1 MLHIDY
7 THTKGYFEIRIHG
20 TATIKGYHEL
30 AERFNWLPN
39 QEGQQQTSNIRW
51 TQKVADT
58 LFNGDLNMYFNP
70 DEPINFD
77 ILDIVG
83 ELPTRTYGNN
93 RTVQLMPWLTVK
105 IDHKF
110 YYCPDRLVD
119 YRYPVASC
127 GRVGLNTLYKQL
139 LNGQVSLPEGHYF
152 KVHPTTHIAPPKHV
166 NSVGLT
172 DRQRYN
178 LTCPECQTSHRQNWQ
193 WHAVFSDL
201 DNRMVGGSQYGSR
214 QLDFDPSGTIT
225 HEFSVYDLQRLPQ
238 TVYSN
243 GYDTGKN
250 ELKAFLVDEYDPFD
264 YVDNWRNSDELQKR
278 TQWRKPY
285 EPITIFHNINHMDQ
299 GLDCKRC
306 FFIEN
311 LINKVA

>member
-20 TATIKGYHEL
+20 TAIIKGYHEL

-39 QEGQQQTSNIRW
+39 QQAQQQTSNIRW
-51 TQKVADT
+51 SQKVADT
-58 LFNGDLNMYFNP
+58 LFNGNLNMYFNP
-70 DEPINFD
+70 NEPINFD

-93 RTVQLMPWLTVK
+93 RTVQFMPYLQVK
-105 IDHKF
+105 IDHKI

-119 YRYPVASC
+119 YRYPVDSC

-152 KVHPTTHIAPPKHV
+152 KVHPTTHIAPPKQV
-166 NSVGLT
+166 NSDGLT
-172 DRQRYN
+172 DRQRFN
-178 LTCPECQTSHRQNWQ
+178 LICPDCQTTHRQNWQ

-214 QLDFDPSGTIT
+214 QLTFDPSGTVT

-285 EPITIFHNINHMDQ
+285 EPMTIFHNINHMDQ
-299 GLDCKRC
+299 GLDCKQC

-311 LINKVA
+311 LNNKVA